1 MATEIRMPQLGV
13 SMETG
18 IIQEWHKA
26 VGDPVHAGES
36 LATIETEKLT
46 NEVLSDVDGYII
58 AILAQEG
65 DELPI
70 LGLMAVVGE
79 KGEVWTGEEKSSPP
93 ASSEPNLKSVSL
105 PASETP
111 ARIRITPLANVWQR
125 NCSLISVKLLP

>member
-18 IIQEWHKA
+18 TIIEWHKK
-26 VGDPVHAGES
+26 VGDMVRAGES

-46 NEVLSDVDGYII
+46 NEVLSEADGYLI
-58 AILAQEG
+58 AIVAKEG

-79 KGEVWTGEEKSSPP
+79 KDEIWQEESKTDSSI
-93 ASSEPNLKSVSL
+93 STVKETVS
-105 PASETP
+105 A
-111 ARIRITPLANVWQR
+111 VM
-125 NCSLISVKLLP
+125 